1 MWSAENPNDWGLSIQ
16 DPNNTRVEVKVEAD
30 TRRQHKQTFY
40 IKVELVAFAT
50 EA

>member
-1 MWSAENPNDWGLSIQ
+1 MWSVENRNDQGLSFQ
-16 DPNNTRVEVKVEAD
+16 DTNNTRLEVKVEAD
-30 TRRQHKQTFY
+30 TGRQHKQTFY

>member
-1 MWSAENPNDWGLSIQ
+1 MWSVENPNDQGLPFQ
-16 DPNNTRVEVKVEAD
+16 DTNNTRLEVKVEAH
-30 TRRQHKQTFY
+30 TGRQHKQTFY